1 MRVELVPH
9 QDEWADQF
17 AEEADR
23 LKGLFGGHII
33 EIYHAGSTSIPGI
46 KAKPVID
53 LVVAIDDIKLVERYN
68 QGMTD
73 LGYVSVG
80 EFGIPGR
87 RFFRRDVD
95 GKRTHNV
102 HIFQH
107 DHPEIARMIAFRD
120 YLREHPDEAKQYELL
135 KEDLARQFP
144 YDTTIYAR
152 GKSSYVEGVIRKAR
166 SGHREKEGH

>member
-9 QDEWADQF
+9 QDEWSDRY

-23 LKGLFGGHII
+23 LQALFGEHVIAM
-33 EIYHAGSTSIPGI
+33 YHAGSTSIPGI

-53 LVVAIDDIKLVERYN
+53 LVIAIDNINIVESYN
-68 QGMTD
+68 RGMST
-73 LGYVSVG
+73 LGYVAVG

-87 RFFRRDVD
+87 RFFRRDVN
-95 GKRTHNV
+95 GERTHNV
-102 HIFQH
+102 HIFQY

-120 YLREHPDEAKQYELL
+120 YLRDHPDEAKQYELL

-166 SGHREKEGH
+166 LVHKERH

>member
-9 QDEWADQF
+9 QDEWADLY

-23 LKGLFGGHII
+23 LKGLFGEHII
-33 EIYHAGSTSIPGI
+33 GIYHAGSTSIPGI

-53 LVVAIDDIKLVERYN
+53 LVIALDDLNVVEEFNR
-68 QGMTD
+68 GMMS
-73 LGYVSVG
+73 LGYVAVG

-107 DHPEIARMIAFRD
+107 DHPEITRMIAFRD

-166 SGHREKEGH
+166 SSRKEKERR